1 MSKYFWMERNRFAV
15 LLMYYKWPTLFL
27 ILPMMLALEIGLW
40 FFAIKSGWGS
50 ERMKVYQYWLK
61 PSSWKLWLAKRRVI
75 QKNRK
80 IPDRDLLKTMAATV
94 NFSEKAVESPV
105 LKYMGNP
112 VMRIYYLFLRAVVR
126 W

>member
-40 FFAIKSGWGS
+40 FFAIKSGWGVNGWFIS
-50 ERMKVYQYWLK
+50 TGSNHQAGNCGW
-61 PSSWKLWLAKRRVI
+61 PNGAVI